1 MAHLAAGPDIAFSV
15 QVETGSRLGEQFRP
29 RMNTV
34 SEQVDHLGIAVPG
47 RVCKR

>member
-1 MAHLAAGPDIAFSV
+1 MAHLAAGPDIAFAV
-15 QVETGSRLGEQFRP
+15 QMEIGPRLGEQFRP
-29 RMNTV
+29 GMNIV